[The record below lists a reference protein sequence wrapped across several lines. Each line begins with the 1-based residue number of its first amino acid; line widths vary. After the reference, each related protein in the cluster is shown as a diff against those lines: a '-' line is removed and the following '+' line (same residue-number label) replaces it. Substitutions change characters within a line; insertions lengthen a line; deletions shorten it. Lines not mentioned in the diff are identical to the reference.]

1 MLKKMIDINAQKMK
15 LTRGGGA
22 GLGEAALMFLKMN

>member
-1 MLKKMIDINAQKMK
+1 MINVNAEKMMLTK
-15 LTRGGGA
+15 GGGA